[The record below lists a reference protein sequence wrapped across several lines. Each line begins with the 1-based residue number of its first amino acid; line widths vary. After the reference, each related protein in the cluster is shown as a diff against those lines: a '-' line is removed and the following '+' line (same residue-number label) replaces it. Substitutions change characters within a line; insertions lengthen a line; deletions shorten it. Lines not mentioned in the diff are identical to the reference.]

1 MPLGAGVPACCFR
14 FEAAEQAGT
23 PSLPGDAGGDAQM
36 MRFLI
41 AALTPFVRW
50 FCRMMF
56 RIEFHGVDNIPHE
69 GACLITPN
77 HVTYADP
84 IWITI
89 PMPRR
94 VYYMAWDKPFRIPVL
109 GLLMRMFG
117 AFPVNLDV
125 AADASAQ
132 REAIELLRKGRALV
146 MFPEGGRTRTGKL
159 MPFKMGAF
167 RMALAHGV
175 PIVPVTIKGAE
186 TIWPVGQMLPH
197 PGRLTITYHPPIK
210 VERLPEEVSRLEM
223 KERARQLARKTHGVV
238 ASALD
243 PASLPCTE
251 TNDTLPVETV
261 G

>member
-1 MPLGAGVPACCFR
+1 
-14 FEAAEQAGT
+14 
-23 PSLPGDAGGDAQM
+23 

-41 AALTPFVRW
+41 NLLTPFVWW
-50 FCRMMF
+50 FCRMAF
-56 RIEFHGVDNIPHE
+56 KIQFHGVENIPRE
-69 GACLITPN
+69 GACIITPN
-77 HVTYADP
+77 HITYADP

-94 VYYMAWDKPFRIPVL
+94 IYYMAWHKPFGIPVL
-109 GLLMRMFG
+109 GQLMRMFG

-146 MFPEGGRTRTGKL
+146 MFPEGGRTKNGKL

-167 RMALAHGV
+167 RLALSNGI

-186 TIWPVGQMLPH
+186 TIWPVGRMFPR
-197 PGRLTITYHPPIK
+197 PGRLTITYHPPIR
-210 VERLPEEVSRLEM
+210 VEQIDEDASRLEL
-223 KERARQLARKTHGVV
+223 KEKARQLARMTQDVV

-243 PASLPCTE
+243 PASLPGTPA
-251 TNDTLPVETV
+251 NDTIPVENV

>member
-1 MPLGAGVPACCFR
+1 
-14 FEAAEQAGT
+14 
-23 PSLPGDAGGDAQM
+23 

-41 AALTPFVRW
+41 SVLTPFVWW
-50 FCRMMF
+50 FCRLAF
-56 RIEFHGVDNIPHE
+56 KIEFHGVDNIPRE
-69 GACLITPN
+69 GACIITPN
-77 HVTYADP
+77 HITYADP

-94 VYYMAWDKPFRIPVL
+94 VYYMAWHKPFRIPVL

-132 REAIELLRKGRALV
+132 REAIEMIRRKRALV
-146 MFPEGGRTRTGKL
+146 IFPEGGRTRTLKL

-167 RMALAHGV
+167 RLALTHGV

-186 TIWPVGQMLPH
+186 TIWPVGRIFPRT
-197 PGRLTITYHPPIK
+197 GKVTITYHPPIE
-210 VERLPEEVSRLEM
+210 VQQLPEEASRLEL
-223 KERARQLARKTHGVV
+223 KEKARAMARQTHDMV

-243 PASLPCTE
+243 PSSLPEAGAGDPLRIE
-251 TNDTLPVETV
+251 TNA
-261 G
+261 

>member
-1 MPLGAGVPACCFR
+1 
-14 FEAAEQAGT
+14 
-23 PSLPGDAGGDAQM
+23 

-41 AALTPFVRW
+41 AVLSPFVRW
-50 FCRMMF
+50 FCRLLF
-56 RIEFHGVDNIPHE
+56 KIEFHGVENIPRA
-69 GACLITPN
+69 GACIITPN

-89 PMPRR
+89 PVRRR

-109 GLLMRMFG
+109 GQMMRIFG

-167 RMALAHGV
+167 RLALAHGI
-175 PIVPVTIKGAE
+175 PIVPISIKGAG
-186 TIWPVGQMLPH
+186 TIWPVGQMLPR
-197 PGRLTITYHPPIK
+197 PGKLTVTYHPPID
-210 VERLPEEVSRLEM
+210 VERVADGATRTEL
-223 KERARQLARKTHGVV
+223 KDRARQLARETHDVV

-243 PASLPCTE
+243 PESLPGGE
-251 TNDTLPVETV
+251 SEAVTLERRHRR
-261 G
+261 

>member
-1 MPLGAGVPACCFR
+1 MLFK
-14 FEAAEQAGT
+14 
-23 PSLPGDAGGDAQM
+23 
-36 MRFLI
+36 
-41 AALTPFVRW
+41 
-50 FCRMMF
+50 
-56 RIEFHGVDNIPHE
+56 IEFHGVDNIPRE
-69 GACLITPN
+69 GACIITPN
-77 HVTYADP
+77 HVSYADP

-167 RMALAHGV
+167 RLALAHGV

-186 TIWPVGQMLPH
+186 GIWPVGQMLPR
-197 PGRLTITYHPPIK
+197 PGKLTIMYHPPIE
-210 VERLPEEVSRLEM
+210 VERLQEEASRLEM
-223 KERARQLARKTHGVV
+223 KERARQLARKTHDVV
-238 ASALD
+238 ASELD
-243 PASLPCTE
+243 PASLPE
-251 TNDTLPVETV
+251 GEANEALPVETNA
-261 G
+261 

>member
-1 MPLGAGVPACCFR
+1 
-14 FEAAEQAGT
+14 
-23 PSLPGDAGGDAQM
+23 

-41 AALTPFVRW
+41 TLLTPFVWW
-50 FCRMMF
+50 FCRLMF
-56 RIEFHGVDNIPHE
+56 HIELRGVDNIPRE
-69 GACLITPN
+69 GACIITPN

-94 VYYMAWDKPFRIPVL
+94 VYYMAWHKPFRIPIL

-132 REAIELLRKGRALV
+132 RETIEMLRKGRALV
-146 MFPEGGRTRTGKL
+146 IFPEGGRTRTGKL

-186 TIWPVGQMLPH
+186 TIWPVGQMLPR
-197 PGRLTITYHPPIK
+197 PGKLTITYHPPIE
-210 VERLPEEVSRLEM
+210 VHRLPDDTNRLEL
-223 KERARQLARKTHGVV
+223 KEQARQLARKTHDVV

-243 PASLPCTE
+243 PASLPATGATDGNNDNLSLE
-251 TNDTLPVETV
+251 TNT
-261 G
+261 

>member
-1 MPLGAGVPACCFR
+1 
-14 FEAAEQAGT
+14 
-23 PSLPGDAGGDAQM
+23 

-41 AALTPFVRW
+41 NLLTPFVWW
-50 FCRMMF
+50 FCRMAF
-56 RIEFHGVDNIPHE
+56 KIQFHGVDNIPRE
-69 GACLITPN
+69 GACIITPN
-77 HVTYADP
+77 HITYADP

-94 VYYMAWDKPFRIPVL
+94 IYYMAWHKPFGIPVL

-146 MFPEGGRTRTGKL
+146 MFPEGGRTKSGKL

-167 RMALAHGV
+167 RLALSNGI

-186 TIWPVGQMLPH
+186 TIWPVGRMFPR
-197 PGRLTITYHPPIK
+197 PGKLTITYHPPIR
-210 VERLPEEVSRLEM
+210 VEQIEEEASRLEL
-223 KERARQLARKTHGVV
+223 KEKARQLARKTHDVV

-243 PASLPCTE
+243 PASLPDDERADSLSLE
-251 TNDTLPVETV
+251 TNT
-261 G
+261 

>member
-1 MPLGAGVPACCFR
+1 
-14 FEAAEQAGT
+14 
-23 PSLPGDAGGDAQM
+23 M

-41 AALTPFVRW
+41 TILTPFIWW
-50 FCRMMF
+50 FCRIVF
-56 RIEFHGVDNIPHE
+56 KIEFRGIENIPRE
-69 GACLITPN
+69 GACIITPN

-94 VYYMAWDKPFRIPVL
+94 VYYMAWNKPFRIPVL

-132 REAIELLRKGRALV
+132 REAIEMLRRERALV
-146 MFPEGGRTRTGKL
+146 MFPEGGRTRTLKL

-167 RMALAHGV
+167 RLALTHGV
-175 PIVPVTIKGAE
+175 PIVPVSIKGAE
-186 TIWPVGQMLPH
+186 SIWPVGRIFPR

-210 VERLPEEVSRLEM
+210 VEQLRENTNRHEL
-223 KERARQLARKTHGVV
+223 KERARALARQTHDVV

-243 PASLPCTE
+243 PSSLPE
-251 TNDTLPVETV
+251 SDIVDSVPIKTNA
-261 G
+261 